1 MTVEFQLLG
10 DVEVRVDGR
19 QLDIGHSR
27 QRCVLVAMLVDVNHP
42 VPLEQL
48 VERVWSDRPPHAARN
63 TLASYVSRLRNLFVD
78 VHGVGISRGP
88 GGYVFSADPM
98 SVDLH
103 RFRNLASQAAATAD
117 PYQATV
123 LFDRAL
129 DAFGGEPFASL
140 DTWWINDVRGALLGE
155 RLSVVLDRNDVAL
168 RAGQHAGLLL
178 ELTEMQAAR
187 PLDERL
193 AGQLMLAQYYGG
205 RQADALDTYR
215 KIRQRIVEE
224 LGLEPG
230 LTLREVHRQILSG
243 ETETSEVGATRE
255 ISDTCERVASS
266 GAGRPDRSD
275 VSGPL
280 VSVRH
285 DSSHQVRRVTTFVGH
300 RSELANVADALRQGP
315 LVMLTGVG
323 GVGKTRL
330 ALEVARREQEAYG
343 DDVWICELAPLD
355 HAEAVVHTVA
365 AALGLRQQQ
374 GLDTEQ
380 SVIEYLRAREVL
392 LVVDNCEHV
401 LEAAT
406 RLIGQIVHSCPRVS
420 VLATSRQPLDIE
432 GERIVVVAPLPVEDA
447 TLLFTDRARAGRPD
461 FDLDQQPAG
470 AVAEICRRV
479 DCLPLGVELAAARMR
494 FMSSRDVVRR
504 LDDLH
509 LLRGGVRGALPR
521 QQSLIA
527 TIDWSYRLLTEL
539 EQALFARLSVFAG
552 SFDLEAAH
560 GVCGVEGAGEDD
572 TLDLLAGL
580 VDKSMVVVRSA
591 TDRTRYGVLA
601 TLRTFG
607 RECLQERGIEKHL
620 ALRHAVYYTE
630 LAERAGAAIQGPHE
644 REWIERMLPDYD
656 NLRIAF
662 ECAMAGGDVDLAM
675 RLVASSSELVGVR
688 VGYEVAGWAGRVVAV
703 ASPDHPLYA
712 ATVGVAARG
721 AFNCGEA
728 DRALSLAALADGRA
742 PGRGAARVAY
752 PADVLAD
759 AALFGGAAARALEY
773 WKVEA
778 ARARGDVDPIRQV
791 QAVSALAVSHAVL
804 GNPDA
809 ALPDAREAVAVA
821 DGTGNPT
828 ARSMAYF
835 ALGYLLKKSE
845 PARALVLFDDAARLA
860 GEVQNFWWFGI
871 ALMEAAATRAVHG
884 DPATAARMFIEV
896 LDHWER
902 AGEWAEQWVSIRYI
916 TRLLATLGADDDAL
930 FLHCAVVRAG
940 KRAPLRAEQLRVLI
954 DRVGADHFDADCASA
969 ADGPGAVA
977 RARGVLRRYDESVA
991 ETPKPRV

>member
-10 DVEVRVDGR
+10 DVAARVDGR

-27 QRCVLVAMLVDVNHP
+27 QRCVLAALLVDVNRP
-42 VPLEQL
+42 VPLDQL
-48 VERVWSDRPPHAARN
+48 VERVWSDRPPHGARMS
-63 TLASYVSRLRNLFVD
+63 LASYLSRLRNVLAD
-78 VHGVGISRGP
+78 APGVRISRGP
-88 GGYVFSADPM
+88 GGYVFRADPT

-103 RFRNLASQAAATAD
+103 RFRDLASQARATVD
-117 PYQATV
+117 PYEATV
-123 LFDRAL
+123 LFGRAL
-129 DAFGGEPFASL
+129 DAFGGDPFGSL
-140 DTWWINDVRGALLGE
+140 DTGWINEVRGGLVGE
-155 RLSVVLDRNDVAL
+155 RLSVALDRNDVAL

-193 AGQLMLAQYYGG
+193 AGQLMLAQYHSG
-205 RQADALDTYR
+205 RQADALNTYGE
-215 KIRQRIVEE
+215 IRRRLVDE
-224 LGLEPG
+224 LGLDPG
-230 LTLREVHRQILSG
+230 PALREVHRQILW
-243 ETETSEVGATRE
+243 ETETSEVRETSETR
-255 ISDTCERVASS
+255 ERVA
-266 GAGRPDRSD
+266 GLVAGWPDRSEVARPPLSARPD
-275 VSGPL
+275 VS
-280 VSVRH
+280 
-285 DSSHQVRRVTTFVGH
+285 HQMRRVTTFVG
-300 RSELANVADALRQGP
+300 RAPELADVTDALHQGP
-315 LVMLTGVG
+315 LVTLTGVG

-330 ALEVARREQEAYG
+330 AVEVARRRQEAYG
-343 DDVWICELAPLD
+343 GDVYVCELAPLD
-355 HAEAVVHTVA
+355 HAGAVVHTVA

-401 LEAAT
+401 LEAAA
-406 RLIGQIVHSCPRVS
+406 RLIGQIVRSCLRVS
-420 VLATSRQPLDIE
+420 VLVTSRQPLDIE
-432 GERIVVVAPLPVEDA
+432 GERIVIVAPLPVADA
-447 TLLFTDRARAGRPD
+447 MLLFSDRARAGRPD
-461 FDLDQQPAG
+461 FDLDQQPDG

-494 FMSSRDVVRR
+494 LMSSRDVVRR

-509 LLRGGVRGALPR
+509 LLRGGVRGAPPR
-521 QQSLIA
+521 QQSLMA
-527 TIDWSYRLLTEL
+527 TIDWSYRLLTEA

-552 SFDLEAAH
+552 SFDLEAAY
-560 GVCGVEGAGEDD
+560 GVCGVEGAGGVEGSGEDD

-580 VDKSMVVVRSA
+580 VDKSMVVVRIA
-591 TDRTRYGVLA
+591 TERTRYGVLA
-601 TLRTFG
+601 TLRAFG
-607 RECLQERGIEKHL
+607 RECLQERGIEKDL

-630 LAERAGAAIQGPHE
+630 LVERAAAEIQGPHE
-644 REWIERMLPDYD
+644 REWVERMLPDYD

-675 RLVASSSELVGVR
+675 RLVTSSAELVGVR

-703 ASPDHPLYA
+703 ASAEHPLYA
-712 ATVGVAARG
+712 AAVGVAARG
-721 AFNCGEA
+721 AFNCGAA
-728 DRALSLAALADGRA
+728 DRALALAALADGCN
-742 PGRGAARVAY
+742 PGRGTARVAY
-752 PADVLAD
+752 PADVIAD
-759 AALFGGAAARALEY
+759 AALFAGDVAGALEY
-773 WKVEA
+773 WAGVA

-791 QAVSALAVSHAVL
+791 QAVSALAVAHAVL
-804 GNPDA
+804 GDPDA

-884 DPATAARMFIEV
+884 DPLSATGMFIEV
-896 LDHWER
+896 LDQWER
-902 AGEWAEQWVSIRYI
+902 AGEWAEQWVSLRYI
-916 TRLLATLGADDDAL
+916 TRLLAALGADDDAL

-940 KRAPLRAEQLRVLI
+940 KRPPLRAEQLRVLI
-954 DRVGADHFDADCASA
+954 ERVGADRFDGYRVSA

-977 RARGVLRRYDESVA
+977 RARVVLRR
-991 ETPKPRV
+991 